1 MRKFWMGLALTGLVV
16 VSATAGAWASTGM
29 RKQLEVEYQDIKIAV
44 NGKTID
50 VGASEPFI
58 VLEQG
63 RTFVPARPLAEALGA
78 KVGWNQEQST
88 VEVFTPDYVKSTI
101 DGEYRVWSMP
111 AQGFSIKAPRGFMR
125 QDIGTALLQLGY
137 PDLATGTSAVVAVT
151 KTPVPNDGST
161 AADRFDLIMAGLKA
175 TFLPD
180 AEVSDAVEDG
190 NKLTLSGTATLFGQM
205 PANFTIRVITQDS
218 TDWMIMT
225 LTPTSLQAKLGPVM
239 EDVLNS
245 FTLETK

>member
-1 MRKFWMGLALTGLVV
+1 MRKFWMGVALTALVV
-16 VSATAGAWASTGM
+16 VSATAGAWASTGI
-29 RKQLEVEYQDIKIAV
+29 RKQLEVEYRDIKISV

-50 VGASEPFI
+50 VGGSEPFV

-78 KVGWNQEQST
+78 TVGWDQETST
-88 VEVFTPDYVKSTI
+88 VQVYTDDYVKSTI

-125 QDIGTALLQLGY
+125 QEIGTALLQLGY
-137 PDLATGTSAVVAVT
+137 PDLATGTNAVVAVI
-151 KTPVPNDGST
+151 KSPVPNDLSNSLGRLRMLMEQLST
-161 AADRFDLIMAGLKA
+161 TVL
-175 TFLPD
+175 
-180 AEVSDAVEDG
+180 VDAVATDMVHDG
-190 NKLTLSGTATLFGQM
+190 NKVTITGTCSVFGQM
-205 PANFTIRVITQDS
+205 PATYAIRLITEGD

-225 LTPTSLQAKLGPVM
+225 LTPDSIQKQMGPVM
-239 EDVLNS
+239 KDVMDS